1 MSTAST
7 KPFFR
12 CQVVMTPGPSGTVQL
27 HIHRRDGTIER
38 MPAPLGVKLSTS
50 DVVATQAAGSD
61 VIVIHVGHP
70 PAL

>member
-1 MSTAST
+1 MSTAT

-12 CQVVMTPGPSGTVQL
+12 CQVVMTPGPNGSVIL

-61 VIVIHVGHP
+61 AIVVHVGHP
-70 PAL
+70 PVL